1 MATSLVTE
9 YSPKEWKNL
18 VHLGQ
23 ELVDS
28 ESTVQFRLGDIGL
41 ELVPLPPKGRHLP
54 MKAYKMLADYADEV
68 GLTRQTFEGY
78 RLVAGA
84 WPKDKRQ
91 EDVCWTV
98 HSILSYRHDR
108 FELILDPPVHRKTG
122 RPEWT
127 CAAAQRVMGWK
138 TDVPETEDE
147 RLQMVE
153 DLLNDEQVAAKAV
166 ERVMSRKEVARR
178 VVERPAVRESFNR
191 AQTERIVEAHEQTKK
206 RPEIRRINEQAEVYS
221 VLHLCSDFTHGIG
234 RALPTLH
241 VAQLSE
247 DAKDS
252 IREGLQRVTAAVS
265 WTEHALDTGSTD
277 IDSALERLLAE

>member
-9 YSPKEWKNL
+9 YGPTEWKDM
-18 VHLGQ
+18 VHRGQ
-23 ELVDS
+23 RLVDS
-28 ESTVQFRLGDIGL
+28 ESAVQFQLGDIGL
-41 ELVPLPPKGRHLP
+41 EMVPLPPKGKRLP
-54 MKAYKMLADYADEV
+54 AKAYSMLADYADEV
-68 GLTRQTFEGY
+68 GLTRETFEGY

-91 EDVCWTV
+91 KGVCWTV

-108 FELILDPPVHRKTG
+108 FELILDPPMHRKTG
-122 RPEWT
+122 RKEWT
-127 CAAAQRVMGWK
+127 CAGAQRVMGWK

-153 DLLNDEQVAAKAV
+153 DLLNDEQVAARAV

-178 VVERPAVRESFNR
+178 VVERPTVRESFNR
-191 AQTERIVEAHEQTKK
+191 AQTERIVEAHEQTRK

-221 VLHLCSDFTHGIG
+221 VLQLCSDFTNGIG
-234 RALPTLH
+234 RAFPTLH

-265 WTEHALDTGSTD
+265 WTEHALDTGDTD
-277 IDSALERLLAE
+277 MDSALEQLLAE